1 VFRIPANS
9 FNVGQREF
17 KLIDDATNRDT
28 VATTLARTSI
38 FAQGLSI
45 VKAQDILNTRPTQ
58 VAFDNPNYVETIN
71 KFTSVTETYANVNY
85 RRWDPVAQSFYID
98 EVTYP
103 QGIFLTSIDL
113 YFKAKSSNPNL
124 GATLEIREMQNGF
137 PTRKVIGGESIRI
150 ESSAIATSALAATAT
165 TFAFSNPI
173 YLLPGTEYCFAVK
186 PDANSTDFEIWTA
199 ELGQIDIS
207 NPQVSVRIDK
217 QPAAGV
223 VFTSSNDFTWSVRQN
238 QDIKFDMKI
247 ARFSTAPA
255 TVVLQNETF
264 DTAFDYSAFTTN
276 IENLTLSKTNIN
288 YEIRLS
294 DSAYILTDF
303 IPIKNLERIVQNQV
317 KTINTSTNETA
328 QSIKSMTLRT
338 TLSTDDPYVSP
349 YIDLE
354 RTNIALESSVINNL
368 TFTNLSGTVSFASS
382 NNIVT
387 GSNTAFSTE
396 IQAGQFVK
404 FGNEFRQVSEIT
416 SNTLLT
422 VTTDFIESGSATTF
436 TSANEEAP
444 SLPYA
449 SDSRYITRRVAL
461 NDGFEASDLNVFV
474 DVNRPAGTN
483 VKVYYRILNESDNE
497 TFDEKFYTEMTLD
510 GVAAFTQNAEQY
522 TEEKYVIPTSQKFG
536 GAQILFG
543 SVAIANT
550 SADVVGTST
559 RFTEELR
566 IGDTIAVGPA
576 RITRVVSNIVNN
588 TFLTVESAFST
599 TASGQEIFKTLNNVV
614 GYTTPSGL
622 TYNGFKFF
630 SVKVVFLSE
639 NTAFAP
645 KIKNLRAIA
654 LA

>member
-1 VFRIPANS
+1 M
-9 FNVGQREF
+9 
-17 KLIDDATNRDT
+17 
-28 VATTLARTSI
+28 
-38 FAQGLSI
+38 
-45 VKAQDILNTRPTQ
+45 LNTRPTQ

-71 KFTSVTETYANVNY
+71 KFTSVTETYANVNF
-85 RRWDPVAQSFYID
+85 RRWDPVAQSFYVD
-98 EVTYP
+98 EITYP
-103 QGIFLTSIDL
+103 QGVFLTSIDL
-113 YFKAKSSNPNL
+113 YFKAKSTNRNL
-124 GATLEIREMQNGF
+124 GVTVEIREMQNGF
-137 PTRKVIGGESIRI
+137 PTRKVIGGESIRV
-150 ESSAIATSALAATAT
+150 ENSAIATSALATSATAF
-165 TFAFSNPI
+165 TFTNPI
-173 YLLPGTEYCFAVK
+173 YLLPGSEYCFVVK

-207 NPQVSVRIDK
+207 NPQVNVRIDK

-238 QDIKFDMKI
+238 QDIKFNMKV
-247 ARFSTAPA
+247 AKFATTPA

-264 DTAFDYSAFTTN
+264 ANSINYSALTTN
-276 IENLTLSKTNIN
+276 IENLTISKTNIN
-288 YEIRLS
+288 YEIRLA
-294 DSAYILTDF
+294 DDAYILTDF
-303 IPIKNLERIVQNQV
+303 IPIKNLERVVQNQL
-317 KTINTSTNETA
+317 KTINTSANETA

-338 TLSTDDPYVSP
+338 TLSTEDPYISP

-354 RTNIALESSVINNL
+354 RTNVALESSIINNL
-368 TFTNLSGTVSFASS
+368 TFTDLTGTVSFSGS

-387 GSNTAFSTE
+387 GSNTAFTAE
-396 IQAGQFVK
+396 IQAGQYVK
-404 FGNEFRQVSEIT
+404 FGNEFRQVSEIS

-422 VTTDFIESGSATTF
+422 VTTDFIAAGSGVTF
-436 TSANEEAP
+436 TSENEEAP

-449 SDSRYITRRVAL
+449 SESRYITRRVAL
-461 NDGFEASDLNVFV
+461 NDGFEASDLNVYV

-483 VKVYYRILNESDNE
+483 VKVYYRILSESDTE
-497 TFDEKFYTEMTLD
+497 TFDEKFYTEMDLSGT
-510 GVAAFTQNAEQY
+510 ASFTQNPEQF
-522 TEEKYVIPTSQKFG
+522 TEEKYVIPADDKIG

-543 SVAIANT
+543 TVDIANT
-550 SADVVGTST
+550 SSNVIGTST
-559 RFTEELR
+559 RFLEELR

-599 TASGQEIFKTLNNVV
+599 TASTQEIFKSLNNVV

-622 TYNGFKFF
+622 SYSGFKYF

-639 NTAFAP
+639 NSAFAP